1 MAKKNGKNGNG
12 KVNYDAALNYPLFE
26 AIFNRRSRRFGAGM
40 ELPSDSSLGH
50 KSEIPPIA
58 LTEFQ
63 EAMLVWAGTGLT
75 GLCLADLPP
84 ENGIDLLCQWTGR
97 TWPSAC
103 NNHGTEL
110 FFTNDSG
117 LYWVDVKNMLPKDK
131 ELDMFFKLDRDDKVD
146 RLLELYRDGL
156 VKLEDGRANLPD
168 KMPGLFDFNQW
179 NTNKPGT
186 TTFIPVT
193 DITEEYLNLLTLYC
207 SSTYAFNIWDEKH
220 DRSCGQDKWI
230 KSGRIKEE
238 VKMSLYDLEVRIL
251 TGLNVEQ
258 AFICQN
264 MSLALQALGLGG
276 WTFTGLI
283 PRFTLGSNPELFKG
297 LGFRFEQPKSGPT
310 RPVGRDGVFQGYC
323 PPYYKSMSEAYDAMD
338 SHKWAAWDSS
348 KKPFPYEEPD
358 KHLVKAPR
366 PTDTTSEIVKSVAD
380 YIHDT
385 YGSFPAFVDPM
396 YMRLVF
402 QAQNLDLDFY
412 DKYYPPGSYTD
423 QHVNTFKYFQPEI
436 KNPYSQKPA
445 KKYPWDK

>member
-1 MAKKNGKNGNG
+1 MIMAKKNGKNGNG

-131 ELDMFFKLDRDDKVD
+131 ELDMFFKLDRDDKID

-168 KMPGLFDFNQW
+168 KMPGLFD
-179 NTNKPGT
+179 
-186 TTFIPVT
+186 
-193 DITEEYLNLLTLYC
+193 
-207 SSTYAFNIWDEKH
+207 
-220 DRSCGQDKWI
+220 
-230 KSGRIKEE
+230 
-238 VKMSLYDLEVRIL
+238 
-251 TGLNVEQ
+251 
-258 AFICQN
+258 
-264 MSLALQALGLGG
+264 
-276 WTFTGLI
+276 
-283 PRFTLGSNPELFKG
+283 
-297 LGFRFEQPKSGPT
+297 
-310 RPVGRDGVFQGYC
+310 
-323 PPYYKSMSEAYDAMD
+323 
-338 SHKWAAWDSS
+338 
-348 KKPFPYEEPD
+348 
-358 KHLVKAPR
+358 
-366 PTDTTSEIVKSVAD
+366 
-380 YIHDT
+380 
-385 YGSFPAFVDPM
+385 
-396 YMRLVF
+396 
-402 QAQNLDLDFY
+402 
-412 DKYYPPGSYTD
+412 
-423 QHVNTFKYFQPEI
+423 
-436 KNPYSQKPA
+436 
-445 KKYPWDK
+445 